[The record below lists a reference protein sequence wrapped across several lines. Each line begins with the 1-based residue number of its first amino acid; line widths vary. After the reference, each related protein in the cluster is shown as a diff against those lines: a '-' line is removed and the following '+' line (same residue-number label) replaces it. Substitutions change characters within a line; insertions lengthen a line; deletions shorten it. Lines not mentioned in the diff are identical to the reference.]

1 MQRLELRLPPP
12 VVLLL
17 WAAAMK
23 AGAWVWPALAFD
35 LPARRPLAAAL
46 ALAGLVCA
54 LAGAWAFRN
63 AQTTL
68 DPRRPERASCVVSTG
83 IYRCTRNPMYLGIAL
98 LLAAWATYLAH
109 ALAFVAWPLFI
120 AYLTRFQIV
129 PEERHLREKF
139 GPEYAAYQARVRRW
153 L

>member
-23 AGAWVWPALAFD
+23 AGAWVWPTLAFD

-83 IYRCTRNPMYLGIAL
+83 IYRCTRNPMYLGL